1 MEFREEWALPSQ
13 RLRLQFRVLQFQLCS
28 TATEHDANS
37 SYYMYL
43 LLLLVYEGL
52 CIFQQEG
59 ATWSGEFAGCS
70 RFPSRVRAVR
80 TSAAGWV

>member
-1 MEFREEWALPSQ
+1 MEFREWALPSQ
-13 RLRLQFRVLQFQLCS
+13 SLRLQFRVLPPTIPTLLDSDRTRRQLV
-28 TATEHDANS
+28 
-37 SYYMYL
+37 L

>member
-1 MEFREEWALPSQ
+1 MEFREEWALPSP
-13 RLRLQFRVLQFQLCS
+13 RLRLQFRVLPPTIPTLLDSDRTRRQLV
-28 TATEHDANS
+28 
-37 SYYMYL
+37 L
-43 LLLLVYEGL
+43 LLLLVYEAGGL

>member
-13 RLRLQFRVLQFQLCS
+13 RLRLQFRVLEIQLCS

-37 SYYMYL
+37 SYLL
-43 LLLLVYEGL
+43 LLLLVWEGL

-70 RFPSRVRAVR
+70 RFTSRVRAVR

>member
-13 RLRLQFRVLQFQLCS
+13 SLRLQFRVLEFQLCS
-28 TATEHDANS
+28 TATEHDAHS
-37 SYYMYL
+37 L
-43 LLLLVYEGL
+43 LLRLVYEGL

>member
-13 RLRLQFRVLQFQLCS
+13 SLRLQFRVLEFQLCS

-37 SYYMYL
+37 SYYCFSSRR
-43 LLLLVYEGL
+43 E
-52 CIFQQEG
+52 EG

-70 RFPSRVRAVR
+70 RFTSRVRAVR

>member
-37 SYYMYL
+37 SYYCFSSTS
-43 LLLLVYEGL
+43 YEGL